1 MTGVVPEQLKSDVIA
16 AIEAAASIGGAIEPS
31 TILSSVGLSGVAA
44 EALASSFQDI
54 ARQFQPDAHV
64 GRSACG
70 NLNTVA
76 DAIALVAKAAG
87 FAG

>member
-1 MTGVVPEQLKSDVIA
+1 MPGVIPEQLKSDVIA
-16 AIEAAASIGGAIEPS
+16 AIESTASIGGDITPS
-31 TILSSVGLSGVAA
+31 TTLSSVGISGFAA
-44 EALASSFQDI
+44 ESLASSFQDI
-54 ARQFQPDAHV
+54 ARQFRPDASV
-64 GRSACG
+64 ARSVCG